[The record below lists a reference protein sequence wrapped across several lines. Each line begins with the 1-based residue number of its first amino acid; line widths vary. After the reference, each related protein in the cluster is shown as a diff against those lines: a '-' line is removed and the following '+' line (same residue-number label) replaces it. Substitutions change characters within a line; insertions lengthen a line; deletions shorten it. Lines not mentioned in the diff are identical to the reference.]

1 LGKNVRNNLDF
12 GKKVDNP
19 PMVFGVNYFLKDIN
33 GNYLNDPK
41 DKHVWVKWMELRVH
55 GEVDAIKTPTGYI
68 PMYED
73 LCKLF
78 KEVRGVD
85 YTREDYN
92 KQFTIRVDENMAK
105 IKRVREFYKNNVTYT
120 PEQVFW
126 VLNQQ
131 YERLLEAKE
140 KHGSYILPEE
150 LKE

>member
-1 LGKNVRNNLDF
+1 
-12 GKKVDNP
+12 
-19 PMVFGVNYFLKDIN
+19 
-33 GNYLNDPK
+33 
-41 DKHVWVKWMELRVH
+41 
-55 GEVDAIKTPTGYI
+55 
-68 PMYED
+68 
-73 LCKLF
+73 
-78 KEVRGVD
+78 VRGVE
-85 YTREDYN
+85 YTKEDYN

-105 IKRVREFYKNNVTYT
+105 IKRVREFYKNSVTYT